1 MPKRKQCS
9 ITEIKEH
16 LSSVIQEVEGG
27 TRVVLTRRGT
37 PVAVLL
43 QVADYEQLAHE
54 RLTQPAR
61 DFGEWLEKFR
71 REHAQE
77 LEELWAEGDPFEGI
91 REQSP
96 DEDYERLANDKGGY
110 GEALARF
117 RREADLEAIWADG
130 DPFEGVR
137 DKSPGRDFSW

>member
-9 ITEIKEH
+9 ITEVKEH
-16 LSSVIQEVEGG
+16 LSRVIQQVAGG

-54 RLTQPAR
+54 RLTQPAQ
-61 DFGEWLEKFR
+61 DFGEWLQKFR
-71 REHAQE
+71 EEHAQE

-91 REQSP
+91 R
-96 DEDYERLANDKGGY
+96 
-110 GEALARF
+110 
-117 RREADLEAIWADG
+117 
-130 DPFEGVR
+130 
-137 DKSPGRDFSW
+137 DKSPNGGREFSW